1 MMICGLSPSFFF
13 RGESFVIFFL
23 FDIFINLLSFFL
35 FDKFIMLFYNLITDN
50 EGRDNS
56 EGNDAYFNK
65 ELLSKQ
71 CITCRF
77 FYYISKNYKNKNNI
91 CDGCFHCVKYE
102 NENHPLTFRIITLEI
117 GTFRTVSDYFLKEI
131 EEILQEKNFNSNE
144 TFGWIY
150 KELNNN

>member
-1 MMICGLSPSFFF
+1 
-13 RGESFVIFFL
+13 
-23 FDIFINLLSFFL
+23 
-35 FDKFIMLFYNLITDN
+35 MLFYNLITDN
-50 EGRDNS
+50 EGKDNS

-77 FYYISKNYKNKNNI
+77 FYYISKNYRNKDNI
-91 CDGCFHCVKYE
+91 CDGCFHCITYE
-102 NENHPLTFRIITLEI
+102 NENHPLFFRIITLKN

-131 EEILQEKNFNSNE
+131 EEILEVKDFNSNK

>member
-1 MMICGLSPSFFF
+1 
-13 RGESFVIFFL
+13 
-23 FDIFINLLSFFL
+23 
-35 FDKFIMLFYNLITDN
+35 MLFYNLITDN

-77 FYYISKNYKNKNNI
+77 FYYISKNYKNKDNI
-91 CDGCFHCVKYE
+91 CDGCFHCITYE
-102 NENHPLTFRIITLEI
+102 NENHPLTFRIITLKN

-131 EEILQEKNFNSNE
+131 EEILEEKDFNSNK

>member
-1 MMICGLSPSFFF
+1 MIYGLSPSLFL
-13 RGESFVIFFL
+13 RGESFVIFF
-23 FDIFINLLSFFL
+23 FRYIYQSFVIFL
-35 FDKFIMLFYNLITDN
+35 FEKFIMLFYNLITDN

-56 EGNDAYFNK
+56 EGNDANFNK

-77 FYYISKNYKNKNNI
+77 FYYISKNYKNKDNI
-91 CDGCFHCVKYE
+91 CDGCFHCIKYE
-102 NENHPLTFRIITLEI
+102 NENDLLIFRIITLEK
-117 GTFRTVSDYFLKEI
+117 GTFRTVSEYFLKEI

>member
-1 MMICGLSPSFFF
+1 
-13 RGESFVIFFL
+13 
-23 FDIFINLLSFFL
+23 
-35 FDKFIMLFYNLITDN
+35 MLFYNLITDN

-77 FYYISKNYKNKNNI
+77 FYYISKNYKNKDNI
-91 CDGCFHCVKYE
+91 CDGCFHCIKYE
-102 NENHPLTFRIITLEI
+102 NENHPLIFRIITLEN

-131 EEILQEKNFNSNE
+131 EEILEEKNFNSNE

>member
-1 MMICGLSPSFFF
+1 
-13 RGESFVIFFL
+13 
-23 FDIFINLLSFFL
+23 
-35 FDKFIMLFYNLITDN
+35 MLFYNLIGDN
-50 EGRDNS
+50 EGKDNS

-77 FYYISKNYKNKNNI
+77 FYYISKNYKNKDNI
-91 CDGCFHCVKYE
+91 CDGCFHCITYE
-102 NENHPLTFRIITLEI
+102 NENDPLIFRVITLKN

-131 EEILQEKNFNSNE
+131 EEILEGKDFNSNK

>member
-1 MMICGLSPSFFF
+1 
-13 RGESFVIFFL
+13 
-23 FDIFINLLSFFL
+23 
-35 FDKFIMLFYNLITDN
+35 MLFYNLISDN
-50 EGRDNS
+50 EGKDNS

-77 FYYISKNYKNKNNI
+77 FYYLSKNYRNKDNI
-91 CDGCFHCVKYE
+91 CDGCFHCITYE
-102 NENHPLTFRIITLEI
+102 NENYPLTFRVITLKN
-117 GTFRTVSDYFLKEI
+117 GTFRTVSNYFLKEI
-131 EEILQEKNFNSNE
+131 EEILEGKDFNSNK